1 MFLAVKEIRHEKLRY
16 GLIIGM
22 IVLIGYLMF
31 MLMGMMLGL
40 ANENK
45 AAIDSWDAKS
55 VVKQKF

>member
-31 MLMGMMLGL
+31 
-40 ANENK
+40 
-45 AAIDSWDAKS
+45 IDGHDAGAG
-55 VVKQKF
+55 